1 MSKERRTVTLESEV
15 NDYLAQD
22 HVNASG
28 LVNDLVKRHMNGDDT
43 DGAIR
48 EFRIRQLEEEAEEYA
63 SRAERKRTEADRL
76 KQAATEKKA
85 EKREELQKAIEQLA
99 DAPRDS
105 ENRAVKT
112 QARKLG
118 IEPEDLV
125 AELPERTD
133 TDSDF
138 SSL

>member
-99 DAPRDS
+99 DAPRDP
-105 ENRAVKT
+105 NNPAVES